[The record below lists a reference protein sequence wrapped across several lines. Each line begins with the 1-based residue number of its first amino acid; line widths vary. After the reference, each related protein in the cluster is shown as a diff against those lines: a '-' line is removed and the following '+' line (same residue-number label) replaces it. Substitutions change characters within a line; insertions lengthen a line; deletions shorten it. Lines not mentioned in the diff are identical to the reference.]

1 MAIAIRVPPHV
12 TRPFG
17 AREPV
22 AVHPQLDMSAWI
34 MGTGKE
40 VLCFRGRV
48 VDTGGERARDALRNY
63 RAGSLTRTVGL
74 IQCLYKIDL
83 TPKR

>member
-1 MAIAIRVPPHV
+1 MATAIRVPPHI

-22 AVHPQLDMSAWI
+22 AVHPVLDMSAWI

-40 VLCFRGRV
+40 VLCFKGKI
-48 VDTGGERARDALRNY
+48 VDTGGQRGRDAVFAYRN
-63 RAGSLTRTVGL
+63 GSLQRTVGL

-83 TPKR
+83 TPRR